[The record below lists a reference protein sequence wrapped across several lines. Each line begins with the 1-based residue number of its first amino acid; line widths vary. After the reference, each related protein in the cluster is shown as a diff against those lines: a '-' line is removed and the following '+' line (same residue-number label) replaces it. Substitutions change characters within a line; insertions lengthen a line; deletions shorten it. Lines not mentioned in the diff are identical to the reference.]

1 MELFYP
7 LFELLAWV
15 ILPWI
20 TFIFT
25 VTVSLTLSDWLKIK
39 MGCGC
44 TEVSIAT
51 VN

>member
-7 LFELLAWV
+7 LFELLGWV

-25 VTVSLTLSDWLKIK
+25 VTLSLTLSDWLKTK
-39 MGCGC
+39 MEYEYS
-44 TEVSIAT
+44 EVTTPTGS
-51 VN
+51 